1 MYYATNYLYIT
12 KHSSFQVAS
21 KKNRSS
27 EYKSDRATD
36 SNNSGEQEG
45 TPKQKEGNGQ
55 GQRPQEPGKER
66 QVHEE
71 IIARHYEGG
80 MAPTPEAY
88 RRALK
93 QWQQLPGS
101 IVRPPTDVQPPAKK
115 ASNPSNATSTSQP
128 TADEQTDRDSQK

>member
-1 MYYATNYLYIT
+1 
-12 KHSSFQVAS
+12 VAS

-27 EYKSDRATD
+27 EDKSDRATD
-36 SNNSGEQEG
+36 SNNSGE
-45 TPKQKEGNGQ
+45 Q

-80 MAPTPEAY
+80 TAPTPEAY

-128 TADEQTDRDSQK
+128 TADEQTDRES